1 MADLQTQET
10 GKDTWEHDIP
20 RLQARGK
27 NGRTGSWR
35 GMNERTFVRKIALLT
50 DKLLPFKIF

>member
-27 NGRTGSWR
+27 NGRTDWFMER
-35 GMNERTFVRKIALLT
+35 NEQENICREDCSSHRQAFA
-50 DKLLPFKIF
+50 F